1 MLTEERLKLKHAEL
15 ELKRETRKQ
24 RHQEKMAQIRLQQT
38 QLEASMATYARTG
51 IPFSPYLPHLDA
63 TILPMAQFYHAAAP
77 PAAQAGMN
85 NATAPPVAQVG
96 MNNAE
101 GREVY
106 GAGTSGPS
114 VI

>member
-24 RHQEKMAQIRLQQT
+24 RHQEKMVQIRLQQT

-63 TILPMAQFYHAAAP
+63 TIPPMAQFYHAAAP

-85 NATAPPVAQVG
+85 NA
-96 MNNAE
+96 E

-114 VI
+114 VIQEDFS